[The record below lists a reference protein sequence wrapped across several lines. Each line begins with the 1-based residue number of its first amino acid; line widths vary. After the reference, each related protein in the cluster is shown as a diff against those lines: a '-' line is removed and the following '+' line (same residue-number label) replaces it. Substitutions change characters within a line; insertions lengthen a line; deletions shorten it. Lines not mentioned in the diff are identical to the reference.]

1 MKMSIF
7 IYNGR
12 ISAGY
17 NNYKGF
23 LDSIEFLNPKAA
35 SPAWVLLPKKLS
47 EAKSHTCAVAVKYNQ
62 EEFVM
67 VIGGYTSKLE
77 YSANIELFKVAAD
90 GSLTE
95 EEKFELPADR
105 VDAEDISKKKGDLGC
120 MYYRCER

>member
-1 MKMSIF
+1 MSSFTLQKI
-7 IYNGR
+7 

-23 LDSIEFLNPKAA
+23 LDSIEFLDPKA
-35 SPAWVLLPKKLS
+35 SPLTWAELPLKLS
-47 EAKSHTCAVAVKYNQ
+47 EAKSHTCAVAVKYNG

-67 VIGGYTSKLE
+67 VIGGFTAKLE
-77 YSANIELFKVAAD
+77 YSANIQLFKVAAD

-95 EEKFELPADR
+95 EDTFELPADR

-120 MYYRCER
+120 MNYR